1 MLDIVSTDT
10 HIRTYTRFFFLV
22 FFYLNNHG
30 LIPVLFIT
38 TTIWKSLF
46 AFFSNFESNSRS
58 LSTEYLSLCEHANV
72 GVSLRSFLYCRI
84 IIGRV
89 LKWHFHDGKN
99 GKYYQLLFAAKMG
112 TQTQVSHSQSQTHAR
127 THFAKNT
134 RIDLQTHFSSEVPGI
149 WPAYIKCFDNSFLLS
164 FFRSL
169 KALLLPLSPSLF
181 LSVAPICG
189 TVHENLSNWENL
201 CSEFFSL
208 LAFYLSCCHLKNI
221 NNNTA

>member
-10 HIRTYTRFFFLV
+10 HIRTYTRFFFFV

-99 GKYYQLLFAAKMG
+99 GKYCQLLFAAKMG
-112 TQTQVSHSQSQTHAR
+112 AQTQVSHSQSQTHAR
-127 THFAKNT
+127 THTLRK
-134 RIDLQTHFSSEVPGI
+134 THGSTYKRTFLRKYQEFGLLTSNVLI
-149 WPAYIKCFDNSFLLS
+149 IRFYFHSF
-164 FFRSL
+164 
-169 KALLLPLSPSLF
+169 
-181 LSVAPICG
+181 G
-189 TVHENLSNWENL
+189 H
-201 CSEFFSL
+201 
-208 LAFYLSCCHLKNI
+208 
-221 NNNTA
+221 